1 MNIYKTCILKEKQQ
15 RYLSTLSTGKID
27 KYEYLAGEEVLPS
40 DQIRM
45 IGKANLLFFYRKDF
59 WKTNKNNGRLMTKAK
74 SVFEQHKNN

>member
-1 MNIYKTCILKEKQQ
+1 MDNFMNIYKTCILKEKQQ

-45 IGKANLLFFYRKDF
+45 IGKANLIFL
-59 WKTNKNNGRLMTKAK
+59 L
-74 SVFEQHKNN
+74 